1 MIIMVKVTTIEGEII
16 ILGLREITCHI
27 ANQSGH
33 EHQSEDWWSVNF
45 TDRTDEELLDHVR
58 NLMYPTA
65 VRVELNC

>member
-33 EHQSEDWWSVNF
+33 EYQSEDWWSVNF
-45 TDRTDEELLDHVR
+45 TDRTDEELMK
-58 NLMYPTA
+58 NY
-65 VRVELNC
+65 